1 MCGYRICWLRLVLRS
16 DGTNFRQ
23 DLSLELLMA
32 ASVVADAVVA
42 TGAMLNNTQC
52 EHWHGDSAEKAHGW
66 LAPCHITMESPSRHY
81 RVTIASLLRHYSV
94 TIASLCPWRHYRVTM
109 AMSPTSDGV
118 TIASLSRHYRST
130 MTPQ

>member
-66 LAPCHITMESPSRHY
+66 LAPFHITMESPSRHY

-94 TIASLCPWRHYRVTM
+94 TIASLCPWRHYRVT
-109 AMSPTSDGV
+109 
-118 TIASLSRHYRST
+118 IASLSRHYGNVAY
-130 MTPQ
+130 